1 MAYIEAGDTKIDP
14 ATGQDL
20 ERLFEENR
28 IFGVA
33 VFQDVKHVVQA
44 TVTGGSALVC
54 HLDHK
59 KRTAFQPEGPVDR
72 DAALAILKT
81 YLNDGTLHPDFQW
94 SDANLPTIQTRKGC
108 FGAAAFLAVWFTM
121 LGIGLTYSLR

>member
-14 ATGQDL
+14 ATSQDL
-20 ERLFEENR
+20 DRLFEEKR

-33 VFQDVKHVVQA
+33 VFQDAKHVVQA
-44 TVTGGSALVC
+44 TVTGGSALMF

-59 KRTAFQPEGPVDR
+59 KGVALKPEGLVDR

-81 YLNDGTLHPDFQW
+81 YLKDGTLHPDFQW

-121 LGIGLTYSLR
+121 LGIMLSYTLR